1 MKRRPPTPFRPDHLH
16 LLQIIE
22 GGEMVTGAVA
32 IRVDDDQFQVGLK
45 SHYKPEMAREQ
56 VNGWVMMV
64 VEDEHEW
71 LSSKS

>member
-1 MKRRPPTPFRPDHLH
+1 
-16 LLQIIE
+16 
-22 GGEMVTGAVA
+22 MVTGAVA
-32 IRVDDDQFQVGLK
+32 IRVDEDQFRVGLK
-45 SHYKPEMAREQ
+45 SHYRPEMAREQ